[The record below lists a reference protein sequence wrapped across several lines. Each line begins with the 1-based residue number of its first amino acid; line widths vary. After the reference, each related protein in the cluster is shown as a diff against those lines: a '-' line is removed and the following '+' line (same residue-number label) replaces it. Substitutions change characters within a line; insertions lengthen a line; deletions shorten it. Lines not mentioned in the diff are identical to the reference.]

1 MEMLSET
8 QKEKDRCVL
17 CRKETEYYKD
27 THINFRERYVEG
39 SGQLCPGCY
48 RQVYDTSLKV

>member
-1 MEMLSET
+1 MLSET